1 MGGAIG
7 GLAAAGFGIFWTI
20 SASNMGAPGFFVLF
34 GVVFVLMGLGGA
46 AYNFYNATSKNRFSH
61 YDITGPGEEQ
71 DPLDPDRHSH
81 RSSDPPDFFEEKPS
95 FCPYCGEK
103 LKPNYE
109 FCPNCGK
116 DI

>member
-7 GLAAAGFGIFWTI
+7 GLVAAGFGVFWTI

-34 GVVFVLMGLGGA
+34 GVVFVLIGLGGA
-46 AYNFYNATSKNRFSH
+46 VYNFYNATSKNRFST
-61 YDITGPGEEQ
+61 YDITVPGEEI
-71 DPLDPDRHSH
+71 DPLDPRNQVDRPASE
-81 RSSDPPDFFEEKPS
+81 SAEFEEKPS
-95 FCPYCGEK
+95 FCPYCGTQ
-103 LKPNYE
+103 LKPSFE